1 MAVTAPAALVGV
13 IRPVVVKA
21 EVPDTEVTVG
31 RPAPGAVGL
40 VAPPGTAEVGTK
52 TMTPVTAGPVEM
64 PAALVGV
71 IRPVVVKAEVPDT
84 DVIVGR
90 TADGP
95 AGLAPLGVGDSAPE
109 VGTYTIT
116 AVYGAAV
123 AMPAAFV
130 GMIRPVVV

>member
-1 MAVTAPAALVGV
+1 M
-13 IRPVVVKA
+13 VVKA

-40 VAPPGTAEVGTK
+40 APLGEAEVGMN
-52 TMTPVTAGPVEM
+52 TMTPVTGGPVGM

-71 IRPVVVKAEVPDT
+71 TRPVVVKAEMPDT
-84 DVIVGR
+84 DVTVGKP
-90 TADGP
+90 ADGP
-95 AGLAPLGVGDSAPE
+95 AGLVPVGSGDAPE

-123 AMPAAFV
+123 AMPAALV